1 MNVLIT
7 FTYGVSLDQW
17 YNSGIIF
24 RELELYKRLTQKNV
38 NFNLLTYGD
47 HKDLNYP
54 EVLGT
59 IKVFPIGKY
68 LTSKFP
74 KFQSLLL
81 PLRLNQLFK
90 RIDIIKTNQME
101 GSLIACVGKLLYGKK
116 LIIRCGYEWLRTYIS
131 DYEIKKKKN
140 IFKFLLRYTWM
151 YLIELIS
158 YKLADGIILTN
169 KRDVQFI
176 IQKFRLKKKKKKIR
190 IFYNYIDVELFK
202 PLKLKKKDKSV
213 LFIGRL
219 TREKNLFNLLDA
231 FKDLDGFSLDIIGK
245 GPLEDKL
252 KQTIKELG
260 IKINFLGRF
269 SNNKLPE
276 IINQYQIFILPS
288 YYEGNPKVLLEA
300 MSCGTPCIGTN
311 VIGINDILNHKK
323 NGYLCD
329 LSSNSIK
336 NAITFLYENGDLREK
351 IGQNARNFVIKNCSL
366 DLIAKKEF
374 LFYNEIIEDKK

>member
-1 MNVLIT
+1 MNILIT

-24 RELELYKRLTQKNV
+24 RELELYKKLSQNNM
-38 NFNLLTYGD
+38 NFSILTYGD
-47 HKDLNYP
+47 SKDLNYS

-90 RIDIIKTNQME
+90 GIDIIKTNQME
-101 GSLIACVGKLLYGKK
+101 GSLLACVGKLLYGKK

-140 IFKFLLRYTWM
+140 YFKFLLRYTWM

-169 KRDVQFI
+169 KQNIQFV

-190 IFYNYIDVELFK
+190 FFYNYVDVELFK

-219 TREKNLFNLLDA
+219 TREKNLFNLINA
-231 FKDLDGFSLDIIGK
+231 FKDLDGFTLDIIGK

-252 KQTIKELG
+252 KQTTKELD

-269 SNNKLPE
+269 PNNKLPE

-300 MSCGTPCIGTN
+300 MSCGIPCIGTN
-311 VIGINDILNHKK
+311 AIGINDILRHKK

-329 LSSNSIK
+329 HSSKSIK
-336 NAITFLYENGDLREK
+336 EAINMLYENKNLRDK
-351 IGQNARNFVIKNCSL
+351 IGQNARIFIMKNCSL
-366 DLIAKKEF
+366 DLIANKEF
-374 LFYNEIIEDKK
+374 LFYKEILED

>member
-1 MNVLIT
+1 MNILIT

-24 RELELYKRLTQKNV
+24 RELELYKSLTQKNV
-38 NFNLLTYGD
+38 NFKLLTYGD
-47 HKDLNYP
+47 QKDLNYP

-59 IKVFPIGKY
+59 IKVFPVGKY

-90 RIDIIKTNQME
+90 GIDIIKTNQMK

-131 DYEIKKKKN
+131 DYKIKKKKN
-140 IFKFLLRYTWM
+140 HFKFLLRYTWM

-169 KRDVQFI
+169 ERDIQFV

-190 IFYNYIDVELFK
+190 FFYNYVDVELFK

-219 TREKNLFNLLDA
+219 TREKNLFNLIKA
-231 FKDLDGFSLDIIGK
+231 FKDLDGFTLDIIGK

-252 KQTIKELG
+252 KQTTKELDV
-260 IKINFLGRF
+260 KINFLGRF
-269 SNNKLPE
+269 PNNKLPE

-311 VIGINDILNHKK
+311 VIGINNIIKHKK

-329 LSSNSIK
+329 HSSNSIK
-336 NAITFLYENGDLREK
+336 NAINYLYENRDLGEK
-351 IGQNARNFVIKNCSL
+351 IGKNARNFVMKNCSL
-366 DLIAKKEF
+366 DLIANKEF
-374 LFYNEIIEDKK
+374 LFYKEVLEDKN

>member
-7 FTYGVSLDQW
+7 FTYGVTLEQW

-59 IKVFPIGKY
+59 IKVFPVGKY
-68 LTSKFP
+68 LTSKFS

-90 RIDIIKTNQME
+90 GIDIIKTNQME

-116 LIIRCGYEWLRTYIS
+116 LIIRCGYEWLRTYLS
-131 DYEIKKKKN
+131 DYETKKKKN
-140 IFKFLLRYTWM
+140 YFKFLFRYTWM
-151 YLIELIS
+151 YLIEFIS

-169 KRDVQFI
+169 ERDIQFI

-190 IFYNYIDVELFK
+190 IFYNFVDVELFK

-213 LFIGRL
+213 LYIGRL
-219 TREKNLFNLLDA
+219 THEKNLFNLINA
-231 FKDLDGFSLDIIGK
+231 FRDLDGFTLDIIGK

-252 KQTIKELG
+252 KQTTKELD

-269 SNNKLPE
+269 PNNKLPE

-300 MSCGTPCIGTN
+300 MSCGIPCIGTN

-329 LSSNSIK
+329 HSSNSIK
-336 NAITFLYENGDLREK
+336 NAINFLYENRDLGEK
-351 IGQNARNFVIKNCSL
+351 IGQNGRNFIMKNCSL
-366 DLIAKKEF
+366 DLIANKEF
-374 LFYNEIIEDKK
+374 LFYKEILEDKK